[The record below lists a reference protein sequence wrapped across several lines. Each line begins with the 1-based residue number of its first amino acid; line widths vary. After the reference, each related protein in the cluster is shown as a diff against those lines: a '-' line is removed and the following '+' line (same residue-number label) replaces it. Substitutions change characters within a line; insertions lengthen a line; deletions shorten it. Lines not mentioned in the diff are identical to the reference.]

1 MSDENKVLLRV
12 SNLKQYFPIGKK
24 KMGKPQSF
32 VKANDGISLN
42 IYEGETFGLVGESGC
57 GKSTFGRTLLQL
69 YRQTGGRTVY
79 YGRTVEDFDLKY
91 VEEIFKNL
99 PDKKKKCEELLDKV
113 KKLEADYAK
122 MPEGTEEE
130 KIAKKVAGQ
139 HLAEMESE
147 ADNDLLD
154 ITALIGGLY
163 TLDETALAEAG
174 RHYLAEYLAMKEIR
188 KINAQADEFEKN
200 GKSAKAGE
208 VKKKIPELQKKV
220 QAELAEIDKIRD
232 NCKKDEDFEKYE
244 VQKDDGINL
253 ANLTDAEMRYLR
265 RDLQLIFQDP
275 YSSLN
280 PRMTVGQIIGEG
292 LMAHNI
298 FKKGDPK
305 MQDYIMEIM
314 EKCGLASYFI
324 HRYPHQFSG
333 GMKQRVIIAMAVC
346 CKPKLII
353 ADEPT
358 TALDV
363 TVQAQVLEL
372 LKELQRDMDT
382 AILLITHN
390 LGVVWEMCDKVMVM
404 YAGNTVEFTDTKT
417 LYSNPRHPY
426 TWGLLD
432 SMPKLSDESKG
443 ELKTIPGTPPD
454 LRLTGKCCNFY
465 NRCPYVTEACTQSV
479 PPLVEVEPGHF
490 VACHRQNLTNKL
502 EKGEGLKDE

>member
-1 MSDENKVLLRV
+1 MSENILTVKDLKTYFYTASGIAKAVDGV
-12 SNLKQYFPIGKK
+12 SF
-24 KMGKPQSF
+24 
-32 VKANDGISLN
+32 N
-42 IYEGETFGLVGESGC
+42 IAKGETMGIVGESGS
-57 GKSTFGRTLLQL
+57 GKSVTSSSIIRLLPPRTGKIV
-69 YRQTGGRTVY
+69 GGS
-79 YGRTVEDFDLKY
+79 
-91 VEEIFKNL
+91 I
-99 PDKKKKCEELLDKV
+99 
-113 KKLEADYAK
+113 
-122 MPEGTEEE
+122 
-130 KIAKKVAGQ
+130 
-139 HLAEMESE
+139 
-147 ADNDLLD
+147 
-154 ITALIGGLY
+154 
-163 TLDETALAEAG
+163 
-174 RHYLAEYLAMKEIR
+174 
-188 KINAQADEFEKN
+188 EFE
-200 GKSAKAGE
+200 GKDVLALS
-208 VKKKIPELQKKV
+208 KKELN
-220 QAELAEIDKIRD
+220 DFRG
-232 NCKKDEDFEKYE
+232 KDIA
-244 VQKDDGINL
+244 V
-253 ANLTDAEMRYLR
+253 
-265 RDLQLIFQDP
+265 IFQDP
-275 YSSLN
+275 MTSLD
-280 PRMTVGQIIGEG
+280 PVFKIGKQMTEMI
-292 LMAHNI
+292 MAHQNVT
-298 FKKGDPK
+298 KDEAWK
-305 MQDYIMEIM
+305 MAVEALNKVGIPEP
-314 EKCGLASYFI
+314 EKRMNSYP
-324 HRYPHQFSG
+324 YELSG
-333 GMKQRVIIAMAVC
+333 GMCQRVIIAMAVC

-454 LRLTGKCCNFY
+454 LRLTGECCNFY

>member
-1 MSDENKVLLRV
+1 MSENILTVKDLKTYFYTASGVAKAVDGV
-12 SNLKQYFPIGKK
+12 SF
-24 KMGKPQSF
+24 
-32 VKANDGISLN
+32 N
-42 IYEGETFGLVGESGC
+42 IAKGETMGIVGESGS
-57 GKSTFGRTLLQL
+57 GKSVTSSSIIRLLPPRTGKIV
-69 YRQTGGRTVY
+69 GGS
-79 YGRTVEDFDLKY
+79 
-91 VEEIFKNL
+91 I
-99 PDKKKKCEELLDKV
+99 
-113 KKLEADYAK
+113 
-122 MPEGTEEE
+122 
-130 KIAKKVAGQ
+130 
-139 HLAEMESE
+139 
-147 ADNDLLD
+147 
-154 ITALIGGLY
+154 
-163 TLDETALAEAG
+163 
-174 RHYLAEYLAMKEIR
+174 
-188 KINAQADEFEKN
+188 EFE
-200 GKSAKAGE
+200 GKDVLALS
-208 VKKKIPELQKKV
+208 KKELN
-220 QAELAEIDKIRD
+220 DFRG
-232 NCKKDEDFEKYE
+232 KDIA
-244 VQKDDGINL
+244 V
-253 ANLTDAEMRYLR
+253 
-265 RDLQLIFQDP
+265 IFQDP
-275 YSSLN
+275 MTSLD
-280 PRMTVGQIIGEG
+280 PVFKIGKQMTEMI
-292 LMAHNI
+292 MAHQNVT
-298 FKKGDPK
+298 KDEAWK
-305 MQDYIMEIM
+305 MAVEALSKVGIPEP
-314 EKCGLASYFI
+314 EKRMNSYP
-324 HRYPHQFSG
+324 YELSG
-333 GMKQRVIIAMAVC
+333 GMCQRVIIAMAVC

>member
-1 MSDENKVLLRV
+1 MSENILTVKDLKTYFYTASGIAKAVDGV
-12 SNLKQYFPIGKK
+12 SF
-24 KMGKPQSF
+24 
-32 VKANDGISLN
+32 N
-42 IYEGETFGLVGESGC
+42 IAKGETMGIVGESGS
-57 GKSTFGRTLLQL
+57 GKSVTSSSIIRLLPPRTGKIV
-69 YRQTGGRTVY
+69 GGS
-79 YGRTVEDFDLKY
+79 
-91 VEEIFKNL
+91 I
-99 PDKKKKCEELLDKV
+99 
-113 KKLEADYAK
+113 
-122 MPEGTEEE
+122 
-130 KIAKKVAGQ
+130 
-139 HLAEMESE
+139 
-147 ADNDLLD
+147 
-154 ITALIGGLY
+154 
-163 TLDETALAEAG
+163 
-174 RHYLAEYLAMKEIR
+174 
-188 KINAQADEFEKN
+188 EFE
-200 GKSAKAGE
+200 GKDVLALS
-208 VKKKIPELQKKV
+208 KKELN
-220 QAELAEIDKIRD
+220 DFRG
-232 NCKKDEDFEKYE
+232 KDIA
-244 VQKDDGINL
+244 V
-253 ANLTDAEMRYLR
+253 
-265 RDLQLIFQDP
+265 IFQDP
-275 YSSLN
+275 MTSLD
-280 PRMTVGQIIGEG
+280 PVFKIGKQMTEMI
-292 LMAHNI
+292 MAHQNVT
-298 FKKGDPK
+298 KDEAWK
-305 MQDYIMEIM
+305 MAVEALSKVGIPEP
-314 EKCGLASYFI
+314 EKRMNSYP
-324 HRYPHQFSG
+324 YELSG
-333 GMKQRVIIAMAVC
+333 GMCQRVIIAMAVC

-363 TVQAQVLEL
+363 TVQAQV

>member
-1 MSDENKVLLRV
+1 MSENILTVKDLKTYFYTASGVAKAVDGV
-12 SNLKQYFPIGKK
+12 SF
-24 KMGKPQSF
+24 
-32 VKANDGISLN
+32 N
-42 IYEGETFGLVGESGC
+42 IAKGETMGIVGESGS
-57 GKSTFGRTLLQL
+57 GKSVTSSSIIRLLPPRTGKIV
-69 YRQTGGRTVY
+69 GGS
-79 YGRTVEDFDLKY
+79 
-91 VEEIFKNL
+91 I
-99 PDKKKKCEELLDKV
+99 
-113 KKLEADYAK
+113 
-122 MPEGTEEE
+122 
-130 KIAKKVAGQ
+130 
-139 HLAEMESE
+139 
-147 ADNDLLD
+147 
-154 ITALIGGLY
+154 
-163 TLDETALAEAG
+163 
-174 RHYLAEYLAMKEIR
+174 
-188 KINAQADEFEKN
+188 EFE
-200 GKSAKAGE
+200 GKDVLALS
-208 VKKKIPELQKKV
+208 KKELN
-220 QAELAEIDKIRD
+220 DFRG
-232 NCKKDEDFEKYE
+232 KDIA
-244 VQKDDGINL
+244 V
-253 ANLTDAEMRYLR
+253 
-265 RDLQLIFQDP
+265 IFQDP
-275 YSSLN
+275 MTSLD
-280 PRMTVGQIIGEG
+280 PVFKIGKQMTEMI
-292 LMAHNI
+292 MAHQNVT
-298 FKKGDPK
+298 KDEAWK
-305 MQDYIMEIM
+305 MAVEALSKVGIPEP
-314 EKCGLASYFI
+314 EKRMNSYP
-324 HRYPHQFSG
+324 YELSG
-333 GMKQRVIIAMAVC
+333 GMCQRVIIAMAVC

-372 LKELQRDMDT
+372 LKDLQRNMDT

>member
-1 MSDENKVLLRV
+1 MSENILTVKDLKTYFYTASGIAKAVDGV
-12 SNLKQYFPIGKK
+12 SF
-24 KMGKPQSF
+24 
-32 VKANDGISLN
+32 N
-42 IYEGETFGLVGESGC
+42 IAKGETMGIVGESGS
-57 GKSTFGRTLLQL
+57 GKSVTSSSIIRLLPPRTGKIV
-69 YRQTGGRTVY
+69 GGS
-79 YGRTVEDFDLKY
+79 
-91 VEEIFKNL
+91 I
-99 PDKKKKCEELLDKV
+99 
-113 KKLEADYAK
+113 
-122 MPEGTEEE
+122 
-130 KIAKKVAGQ
+130 
-139 HLAEMESE
+139 
-147 ADNDLLD
+147 
-154 ITALIGGLY
+154 
-163 TLDETALAEAG
+163 
-174 RHYLAEYLAMKEIR
+174 
-188 KINAQADEFEKN
+188 EFE
-200 GKSAKAGE
+200 GKDVLALS
-208 VKKKIPELQKKV
+208 KKELN
-220 QAELAEIDKIRD
+220 DFRG
-232 NCKKDEDFEKYE
+232 KDIA
-244 VQKDDGINL
+244 V
-253 ANLTDAEMRYLR
+253 
-265 RDLQLIFQDP
+265 IFQDP
-275 YSSLN
+275 MTSLD
-280 PRMTVGQIIGEG
+280 PVFKIGKQMTEMI
-292 LMAHNI
+292 MAHQNVT
-298 FKKGDPK
+298 KDEAWK
-305 MQDYIMEIM
+305 MAVEALSKVGIPEP
-314 EKCGLASYFI
+314 EKRMNSYP
-324 HRYPHQFSG
+324 YELSG
-333 GMKQRVIIAMAVC
+333 GMCQRVIIAMAVC

-390 LGVVWEMCDKVMVM
+390 LGVVWEMCDIVMVM

>member
-1 MSDENKVLLRV
+1 MSENILTVKDLKTYFYTASGIAKAVDGV
-12 SNLKQYFPIGKK
+12 SF
-24 KMGKPQSF
+24 
-32 VKANDGISLN
+32 N
-42 IYEGETFGLVGESGC
+42 IAKGETMGIVGESGS
-57 GKSTFGRTLLQL
+57 GKSVTSSSIIRLLPPRTGKSV
-69 YRQTGGRTVY
+69 GGS
-79 YGRTVEDFDLKY
+79 
-91 VEEIFKNL
+91 I
-99 PDKKKKCEELLDKV
+99 
-113 KKLEADYAK
+113 
-122 MPEGTEEE
+122 
-130 KIAKKVAGQ
+130 
-139 HLAEMESE
+139 
-147 ADNDLLD
+147 
-154 ITALIGGLY
+154 
-163 TLDETALAEAG
+163 
-174 RHYLAEYLAMKEIR
+174 
-188 KINAQADEFEKN
+188 EFE
-200 GKSAKAGE
+200 GKDVLALS
-208 VKKKIPELQKKV
+208 KKELN
-220 QAELAEIDKIRD
+220 DFRG
-232 NCKKDEDFEKYE
+232 KDIA
-244 VQKDDGINL
+244 V
-253 ANLTDAEMRYLR
+253 
-265 RDLQLIFQDP
+265 IFQDP
-275 YSSLN
+275 MTSLD
-280 PRMTVGQIIGEG
+280 PVFKIGKQMTEMI
-292 LMAHNI
+292 MAHQNVT
-298 FKKGDPK
+298 KDEAWK
-305 MQDYIMEIM
+305 MSVEALSKVGIPEP
-314 EKCGLASYFI
+314 EKRMNSYP
-324 HRYPHQFSG
+324 YELSG
-333 GMKQRVIIAMAVC
+333 GMCQRVIIAMAVC

>member
-1 MSDENKVLLRV
+1 MSENILTVKDLKTYFYTASGIAKAVDGV
-12 SNLKQYFPIGKK
+12 SF
-24 KMGKPQSF
+24 
-32 VKANDGISLN
+32 N
-42 IYEGETFGLVGESGC
+42 IAKGETMGIVGESGS
-57 GKSTFGRTLLQL
+57 GKSVTSSSIIRLLPPRTGKIV
-69 YRQTGGRTVY
+69 GGS
-79 YGRTVEDFDLKY
+79 
-91 VEEIFKNL
+91 I
-99 PDKKKKCEELLDKV
+99 
-113 KKLEADYAK
+113 
-122 MPEGTEEE
+122 
-130 KIAKKVAGQ
+130 
-139 HLAEMESE
+139 
-147 ADNDLLD
+147 
-154 ITALIGGLY
+154 
-163 TLDETALAEAG
+163 
-174 RHYLAEYLAMKEIR
+174 
-188 KINAQADEFEKN
+188 EFE
-200 GKSAKAGE
+200 GKDVLALS
-208 VKKKIPELQKKV
+208 KKELN
-220 QAELAEIDKIRD
+220 DFRG
-232 NCKKDEDFEKYE
+232 KDIA
-244 VQKDDGINL
+244 V
-253 ANLTDAEMRYLR
+253 
-265 RDLQLIFQDP
+265 IFQDP
-275 YSSLN
+275 MTSLD
-280 PRMTVGQIIGEG
+280 PVFKIGKQMTEMI
-292 LMAHNI
+292 MAHQNVT
-298 FKKGDPK
+298 KDEAWK
-305 MQDYIMEIM
+305 MAVEALSKVGIPEP
-314 EKCGLASYFI
+314 EKRMNSYP
-324 HRYPHQFSG
+324 YELSG
-333 GMKQRVIIAMAVC
+333 GMCQRVIIAMAVC

-454 LRLTGKCCNFY
+454 LRLTDKCCNFY

>member
-1 MSDENKVLLRV
+1 MSEIILTFKDLKTYFYTASGIAKAVDGV
-12 SNLKQYFPIGKK
+12 SF
-24 KMGKPQSF
+24 
-32 VKANDGISLN
+32 N
-42 IYEGETFGLVGESGC
+42 IAKGETMGIVGESGS
-57 GKSTFGRTLLQL
+57 GKSVTSSSIIRLLPPRTGKIV
-69 YRQTGGRTVY
+69 GGS
-79 YGRTVEDFDLKY
+79 
-91 VEEIFKNL
+91 I
-99 PDKKKKCEELLDKV
+99 
-113 KKLEADYAK
+113 
-122 MPEGTEEE
+122 
-130 KIAKKVAGQ
+130 
-139 HLAEMESE
+139 
-147 ADNDLLD
+147 
-154 ITALIGGLY
+154 
-163 TLDETALAEAG
+163 
-174 RHYLAEYLAMKEIR
+174 
-188 KINAQADEFEKN
+188 EFE
-200 GKSAKAGE
+200 GKDVLALS
-208 VKKKIPELQKKV
+208 KKELN
-220 QAELAEIDKIRD
+220 DFRG
-232 NCKKDEDFEKYE
+232 KDIA
-244 VQKDDGINL
+244 V
-253 ANLTDAEMRYLR
+253 
-265 RDLQLIFQDP
+265 IFQDP
-275 YSSLN
+275 MTSLD
-280 PRMTVGQIIGEG
+280 PVFKIGKQMTEMI
-292 LMAHNI
+292 MAHQNVT
-298 FKKGDPK
+298 KDEAWK
-305 MQDYIMEIM
+305 MAVEALSKVGIPEP
-314 EKCGLASYFI
+314 EKRMNSYP
-324 HRYPHQFSG
+324 YELSG
-333 GMKQRVIIAMAVC
+333 GMCQRVIIAMAVC

-454 LRLTGKCCNFY
+454 LRLTGECCNFY